1 MRGRARQLDTKFV
14 QIAQVA
20 HTAQHTAVEELQR
33 SRHLFIIDMQQT
45 VATMNFNT
53 PTTKRRQKLSR
64 NARENSLT
72 TYAGALC
79 FLRSRTGRARAAFP
93 AFKDGAGGAS
103 LPVGDGSLLDG
114 AEPY

>member
-1 MRGRARQLDTKFV
+1 M
-14 QIAQVA
+14 
-20 HTAQHTAVEELQR
+20 
-33 SRHLFIIDMQQT
+33 FIIDMQQT